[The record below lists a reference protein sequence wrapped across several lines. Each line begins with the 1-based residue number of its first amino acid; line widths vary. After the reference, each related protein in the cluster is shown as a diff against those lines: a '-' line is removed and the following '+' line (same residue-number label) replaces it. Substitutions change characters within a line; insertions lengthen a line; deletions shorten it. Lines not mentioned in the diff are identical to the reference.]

1 MEPAVKILITGG
13 TVAIAVALLLGF
25 DLGRRRQK
33 QPAADVHGWLTAHE
47 VVLMQ
52 GFMQFGL
59 SLAALMSR
67 LNQGLESTAAWLIV
81 GAATSSFLGQIV
93 NASQRVTDQFAQHS
107 LGLRLNQ
114 LQSALLVPGV
124 GILLYGVVRAL

>member
-33 QPAADVHGWLTAHE
+33 QPAEEVHAWLTAHQ

-52 GFMQFGL
+52 GFMLFGL
-59 SLAALMSR
+59 ALAALMSR
-67 LNQGLESTAAWLIV
+67 LSRGLESAAAWLIV
-81 GAATSSFLGQIV
+81 GAATSSFLGQV
-93 NASQRVTDQFAQHS
+93 ANATQAITDQFAQRS
-107 LGLRLNQ
+107 LGLRLNK
-114 LQSALLVPGV
+114 LQSALLAPGV
-124 GILLYGVVRAL
+124 GILLYGVLRAL

>member
-33 QPAADVHGWLTAHE
+33 HPASDVHGWLTAHE

-52 GFMQFGL
+52 GFMLFGL
-59 SLAALMSR
+59 SLAASMSR
-67 LNQGLESTAAWLIV
+67 LSRGLESTAAWLIV
-81 GAATSSFLGQIV
+81 GAAASSFLGQV
-93 NASQRVTDQFAQHS
+93 ANARQRVADQFA
-107 LGLRLNQ
+107 
-114 LQSALLVPGV
+114 
-124 GILLYGVVRAL
+124 

>member
-1 MEPAVKILITGG
+1 MEPAAKILITGG

-33 QPAADVHGWLTAHE
+33 QPAADVHAWLTAHE

-52 GFMQFGL
+52 GFMMFGL
-59 SLAALMSR
+59 SLAASMSR
-67 LNQGLESTAAWLIV
+67 LSRGLESTAAWLIV
-81 GAATSSFLGQIV
+81 AAATSSFLGQIA
-93 NASQRVTDQFAQHS
+93 NATQRIADQFGQHS

-124 GILLYGVVRAL
+124 GILLYGVLRAL

>member
-13 TVAIAVALLLGF
+13 TIAIAVALLMGF

-33 QPAADVHGWLTAHE
+33 QPAAEVHAWLTAHE

-52 GFMQFGL
+52 GFMMFGL
-59 SLAALMSR
+59 SLAASMSR
-67 LNQGLESTAAWLIV
+67 QSRGLESAAAWLIV
-81 GAATSSFLGQIV
+81 AGAASSFLGQV
-93 NASQRVTDQFAQHS
+93 SNAIQGIADQFGQHS
-107 LGLRLNQ
+107 LGLRFNQ
-114 LQSALLVPGV
+114 LQAALLAPGV

>member
-25 DLGRRRQK
+25 ELGRRRQK
-33 QPAADVHGWLTAHE
+33 QPAAEVQQWLAAHE

-59 SLAALMSR
+59 SLAASMSR
-67 LNQGLESTAAWLIV
+67 QSQGLESAAAWLIV
-81 GAATSSFLGQIV
+81 GASTSSFLGQV
-93 NASQRVTDQFAQHS
+93 ANATRSVTDQFAQHS

-124 GILLYGVVRAL
+124 GILLYGVLRAL

>member
-33 QPAADVHGWLTAHE
+33 QPLAEVHAWLTAHQ

-52 GFMQFGL
+52 GFMLFGL
-59 SLAALMSR
+59 SLAASMSHLSR
-67 LNQGLESTAAWLIV
+67 GLESTAAWLIV
-81 GAATSSFLGQIV
+81 GGAMSSFLGQV
-93 NASQRVTDQFAQHS
+93 ANATQGIADQFAQRS
-107 LGLRLNQ
+107 LGLRLNK

-124 GILLYGVVRAL
+124 GILLYGVLRAL

>member
-25 DLGRRRQK
+25 DLGRRRQT
-33 QPAADVHGWLTAHE
+33 QPAAEVHAWLTAHQ

-52 GFMQFGL
+52 GFMLFGL
-59 SLAALMSR
+59 SLSALLSR
-67 LNQGLESTAAWLIV
+67 LNQDLESAAAWLIV
-81 GAATSSFLGQIV
+81 GAAMSSFLGQV
-93 NASQRVTDQFAQHS
+93 ANATQAVTDQFAQRS
-107 LGLRLNQ
+107 LGLRLNT
-114 LQSALLVPGV
+114 LQSALLLPGV